1 VRHDGYVSLLPQ
13 ALEGPVVLALAKA
26 QDVIP
31 GEAAM
36 PGGAWYEPKWDGF
49 RGALVRSSRG
59 ARVWSRQGKDMT
71 ERFPDIVAAAA
82 AQVRAGTVL
91 DGELVIWNGTRLD
104 FDLLQRRLAN
114 PGKKAAAL
122 AGQHPA
128 SFMVFDVLAANGR
141 DLRHDTLERR
151 REVLELL
158 AQGWDPPL
166 QLSPVT
172 RDEETARE
180 WFVDYRPAGIEGLV
194 VKGGAQRYHPG
205 RREWVKVKSRETQEV
220 IVGAVT
226 GSIERPDTIVAGLM
240 RDGELVIVG
249 KSVPLSRIQAASLA
263 GVLKPAGPAHP
274 WPDEVSSSRFGASRD
289 KVRLTKVEPDVVA
302 EVSADS
308 ALQAGAWRHPL
319 RFVRHRP
326 DLAVTDL

>member
-1 VRHDGYVSLLPQ
+1 MRHDGWVSELPQ
-13 ALEGPVVLALAKA
+13 ALRGPVMLALATA

-31 GEAAM
+31 GAAAL

-49 RGALVRSSRG
+49 RGALVRRSRG

-71 ERFPDIVAAAA
+71 ERFPDVVTAAD
-82 AQVRAGTVL
+82 AQVRPGTVL

-122 AGQHPA
+122 ALEHPA
-128 SFMVFDVLAANGR
+128 SFMVFDVLAANGQ
-141 DLRHDTLERR
+141 DLRNQTLEQR

-158 AQGWDPPL
+158 AEEWSPPL

-172 RDEETARE
+172 RDEDTARE

-194 VKGGAQRYHPG
+194 VKGGAQRYRPG

-220 IVGAVT
+220 LIGAVT
-226 GSIERPDTIVAGLM
+226 GPIERPDTVVAGLI

-249 KSVPLSRIQAASLA
+249 KSVPLTRSQATSLA
-263 GVLKPAGPAHP
+263 RVLKPAGPGHP
-274 WPDEVSSSRFGASRD
+274 WPDEVSSSRFGSSRD